1 MLSNLGKYRR
11 HIVGVAADDI
21 LDAPPRLH
29 FLHTPAEQA
38 VQLDRHQGRNMP
50 PVFEHLTG
58 AGRVLVERRD
68 RVGPEPGPHRQVVR
82 PLQYIDRI
90 ELQEPDTVDNS
101 PEMPAVDTALG
112 PRVGKSLRRQGN
124 PAGLTMISTVNVTIK
139 NFGINTVSGLSL
151 LIEDFSDWEVTED
164 WGDNVTIQIKP
175 INPREIRTISRQL
188 QWGLGSKG
196 YTTATLMLGNEI
208 IDNYTIFR

>member
-1 MLSNLGKYRR
+1 MKRLFSVFTAIIILLSVTCVVLLYQNSGLNNQIGVLEDELDVYQIQSIEYENEISVLENQILELESQIDDLENQNLELETEVSNLEAQIENSTDLVMITELLKY
-11 HIVGVAADDI
+11 GW
-21 LDAPPRLH
+21 
-29 FLHTPAEQA
+29 
-38 VQLDRHQGRNMP
+38 
-50 PVFEHLTG
+50 
-58 AGRVLVERRD
+58 
-68 RVGPEPGPHRQVVR
+68 
-82 PLQYIDRI
+82 Y
-90 ELQEPDTVDNS
+90 
-101 PEMPAVDTALG
+101 
-112 PRVGKSLRRQGN
+112 N